1 MSIKQQSFTHEEK
14 LVFALR
20 ELFENYGYR
29 RYKMG
34 RFEEYGLYA
43 ENKSFLQSENIVT
56 FTDLNGRLMALKP
69 DVTLSIVKNA
79 LSGDFSGDVRYH
91 YNEEVFRSDKS
102 TREIRR
108 RMQVG
113 IEHIGK
119 IDLYSTVE
127 AISLAKQSLAIVNS
141 ENLLDIS
148 HLGFVSGLIGDVD
161 EAAKAKLL
169 CCIKD
174 KNVHELMRAARECS
188 IEEYKAARLARL
200 ASLYGPLRE
209 TLGQAQSLII
219 NDEMQQAAK
228 ELSAICG
235 MLDGIGCLDNVNLDF
250 SIVNDMDYYNGVIF
264 QGYVKNVPTYVLSG
278 GRYDRLIEKMSQKDY
293 GAIGF
298 AVYLDLI
305 GLYDDEKADCDCDVL
320 VLYNDDTDISKV
332 VRTVSEFRAAGKK
345 TLCVN
350 GECNAIAK
358 ETIDLR

>member
-91 YNEEVFRSDKS
+91 YNEEVFRADKS

-127 AISLAKQSLAIVNS
+127 AISLAKQSLALVNS

-174 KNVHELMRAARECS
+174 KNVHELMRTARECS
-188 IEEYKAARLARL
+188 IDEYKATRLARL

-209 TLGQAQSLII
+209 TLSQAQSLII
-219 NDEMQQAAK
+219 NDEMQQAAN
-228 ELSAICG
+228 ELNAICG

-278 GRYDRLIEKMSQKDY
+278 GRYDRLIEKMSKKEY

-305 GLYDDEKADCDCDVL
+305 GLYDDEKADSDCDVL
-320 VLYNDDTDISKV
+320 VLYNDDADISRV

-350 GECNAIAK
+350 GECNASAK